1 MMRHFWSFGLAVLLT
16 CSSTAIAQSWECVTS
31 SAQWADRCD
40 HSSVV
45 FDDKMWVLRGH
56 TGSTSIYDI
65 WSSSDG
71 LSWNLLGT
79 AGSMD
84 MTYCFPTVVFNGFM
98 LNMGGATC

>member
-1 MMRHFWSFGLAVLLT
+1 MKQLLLFVSVSVLF
-16 CSSTAIAQSWECVTS
+16 SSVSQAQSWECVTNA
-31 SAQWADRCD
+31 AQWSVRSD

-45 FDDKMWVLRGH
+45 FNGEMWVLRGLN
-56 TGSTSIYDI
+56 GSKSSLYDI

-71 LSWNLLGT
+71 QTWANHGT

-98 LNMGGATC
+98 LTMGGATC